1 MLTQRPIGA
10 LIRIARARSNG
21 GSISNAV
28 RQIWALRAPV
38 ILLRAP
44 ALRRR
49 HRPSPGGAGP
59 GPARS
64 SLNPRARTSSR
75 RARRLSDVL
84 ARGARSRGPR
94 PTAGEFVM
102 VAVRQMALLLRRTR
116 RRGLSKSVAKAPIA
130 PKRRKR
136 IVDIPRFFS
145 PPIPPRGAFATD
157 SDTPPPR
164 IATGAPPAPARQRP
178 ATTNPSKDRRRPASG
193 PSSLIIRVHRSEYR
207 CPEPEYQAPG
217 PGRRAAG
224 EGSLR
229 CRCRRHPASGSGGWS
244 YRRRGR
250 RR

>member
-1 MLTQRPIGA
+1 MGIDTGTDMVVRA
-10 LIRIARARSNG
+10 L
-21 GSISNAV
+21 
-28 RQIWALRAPV
+28 
-38 ILLRAP
+38 
-44 ALRRR
+44 
-49 HRPSPGGAGP
+49 
-59 GPARS
+59 
-64 SLNPRARTSSR
+64 PRARRGHRGERQARRGYPGGR
-75 RARRLSDVL
+75 RARRPT
-84 ARGARSRGPR
+84 RGRPPR
-94 PTAGEFVM
+94 PT
-102 VAVRQMALLLRRTR
+102 
-116 RRGLSKSVAKAPIA
+116 RGRWLSKSATKTPTEPERA
-130 PKRRKR
+130 RRN
-136 IVDIPRFFS
+136 VDIPRFFS

-178 ATTNPSKDRRRPASG
+178 ATTNPSKDRRQPASG
-193 PSSLIIRVHRSEYR
+193 PSSLIIWVHRSEYR

>member
-1 MLTQRPIGA
+1 MEFYTGFPVGLFHQYRWKQFA
-10 LIRIARARSNG
+10 
-21 GSISNAV
+21 GSA
-28 RQIWALRAPV
+28 
-38 ILLRAP
+38 
-44 ALRRR
+44 
-49 HRPSPGGAGP
+49 
-59 GPARS
+59 
-64 SLNPRARTSSR
+64 SLNSS
-75 RARRLSDVL
+75 SE
-84 ARGARSRGPR
+84 GP
-94 PTAGEFVM
+94 
-102 VAVRQMALLLRRTR
+102 R

-224 EGSLR
+224 EGSGVG
-229 CRCRRHPASGSGGWS
+229 AAAI
-244 YRRRGR
+244 RRRGAAGGR
-250 RR
+250 TVGADEKERYAVPPVFPAGAAFGAGERAGFRISS